1 MNAHNRAFFFHKLDF
16 IRMLPIIVIINKGVI
31 SMHFNKDDFKRNVL
45 DRLDKDY
52 GRTLKTATREEIYYS
67 VSRAALSSIWGPW
80 SVRNK
85 DLYDKDSKQ
94 AYYFSAEFLMG
105 RAMGNNLVNLGI
117 LEGVQEAL
125 KELEVDF
132 NMIEETESDAGL
144 GNGGLGRLAACF
156 LDSLATLGL
165 HGHGYGIRYRY
176 GMFRQQ
182 IENGY
187 QVEYPD
193 NWLHHGDP
201 WSVKRE
207 ADAVEVNFYG
217 HVDSYTDEEGRVH
230 FKTINTEKV
239 YAIPFDMPIVGY
251 GNGVVNTLRLWEA
264 HSADGFDLQ
273 LFNKEMYNESVEK
286 INRAEDISRVL
297 YPSDLGP
304 SGKTLR
310 LRQQY
315 FFSSASLKD
324 IIRKYKT
331 IYGNDFSHFHEKN
344 VIQLND
350 THPVVAIP
358 ELMRILIDEEYL
370 DWDTAWQI
378 CSKTFAYT
386 NHTILAEALEKWP
399 IEIMSNL
406 LPRIYQIIE
415 EINRRFLAFVNAAFP
430 GDWDRSQR
438 MSIIANGVVK
448 MAWLAIAGSFSV
460 NGVAALHTDILKN
473 HELKDWFE
481 LFPEKFNNKTN
492 GITQR
497 RWLLKSNPELA
508 KFITDHIGSDWI
520 TEFDKM
526 KDLLPLQDKP
536 KELEK
541 LMAIKHEKKVQLAA
555 YIKEHNG
562 VEVDPNSI
570 FDIQIKRLHEY
581 KRQLLNIF
589 HVMYLYNRLK
599 ANPSMDLFPR
609 TFIFGAKA
617 ASGYVRAKQIIKLI
631 TKVGEIINNDPEID
645 GKIKVIFIENY
656 NVSVAEKLFPAA
668 DLSEQISTA
677 GKEASGTGNMKF
689 MVNGAIT
696 IGTLDGANVEIVEEA
711 GDDNAFIFG
720 LKADQIQELNNSH
733 AYNPLAEIEFNKDL
747 KLILD
752 QLTNGFFGH
761 ECSVDFKPIVDSL
774 LYGVDGN
781 RPDPYYVIK
790 DFSEYCVAQDRVS
803 RAFADKESW
812 AKMSL
817 INIATSGKFSSDRTI
832 KQYAEEIWK
841 I

>member
-1 MNAHNRAFFFHKLDF
+1 MQ
-16 IRMLPIIVIINKGVI
+16 
-31 SMHFNKDDFKRNVL
+31 FNKEDFKKIVL

-52 GRTLKTATREEIYYS
+52 GRNIESATREEIYYS
-67 VSRAALSSIWGPW
+67 VSRAALSSIWSSW
-80 SVRNK
+80 SERNK
-85 DLYDKDSKQ
+85 DLYKKDSKQ

-105 RAMGNNLVNLGI
+105 RAMSNNLVNLGI
-117 LEGVQEAL
+117 LEGV
-125 KELEVDF
+125 KEVLNDLEVDF
-132 NMIEETESDAGL
+132 NMIEDTESDAGL

-165 HGHGYGIRYRY
+165 HGHGYGIRYKY
-176 GMFRQQ
+176 GMFKQK

-193 NWLHHGDP
+193 NWLHYDDP

-207 ADAVEVNFYG
+207 ADSVEVNFYG
-217 HVDSYTDEEGRVH
+217 HVDSFTDENGKLH
-230 FKTINTEKV
+230 FRTLNTEKV
-239 YAIPFDMPIVGY
+239 TAVPYDMPIIGY
-251 GNGVVNTLRLWEA
+251 GNDIVNTLRLWEA
-264 HSADGFDLQ
+264 HSPDGFELQ

-286 INRAEDISRVL
+286 KNRAEDISRVL

-315 FFSSASLKD
+315 FFSSASLYD

-350 THPVVAIP
+350 THPVIAIP

-370 DWDTAWQI
+370 DWDAAWQV

-399 IEIMSNL
+399 IDIISKL

-415 EINRRFLAFVNAAFP
+415 EINRRFMSFVNSAYP
-430 GDWDRSQR
+430 GDWDRAQR
-438 MSIIANGVVK
+438 MSIVSHGVVK
-448 MAWLAIAGSFSV
+448 MAWLAIAGTFSV
-460 NGVAALHTDILKN
+460 NGVAALHTEILKN
-473 HELKDWFE
+473 HELKDWYE

-508 KFITDHIGSDWI
+508 SFITKNIGDKWI
-520 TEFDKM
+520 TEFSEMEK
-526 KDLLPLQDKP
+526 LLPLANDSKAL
-536 KELEK
+536 KELME
-541 LMAIKHEKKVQLAA
+541 IKHTKKVQLAE

-562 VEVDPNSI
+562 VDVDPNSI

-581 KRQLLNIF
+581 KRQLLNVF
-589 HVMYLYNRLK
+589 HIMYLYNRIK
-599 ANPSMDLFPR
+599 ENPNMDFVPR

-617 ASGYVRAKQIIKLI
+617 ASGYARAKQIIKLI
-631 TKVGEIINNDPEID
+631 TRVGEVINNDKEINN
-645 GKIKVIFIENY
+645 KIKVVFIENY
-656 NVSVAEKLFPAA
+656 NVSVAEKLFPAC

-689 MVNGAIT
+689 MVNGAVT

-711 GDDNAFIFG
+711 GVQNAFIFG
-720 LKADQIQELNNSH
+720 LKADQIQEINNTHS
-733 AYNPLAEIEFNKDL
+733 YNPQAELSNNKDL
-747 KLILD
+747 KLVID
-752 QLTNGFFGH
+752 QLTNGYFGTD
-761 ECSVDFKPIVDSL
+761 CINDFKPISDSL

-790 DFSEYCVAQDRVS
+790 DFSEYCVAQDMAS
-803 RAFADKESW
+803 RAFTDKESW

-817 INIATSGKFSSDRTI
+817 INIAKSGKFSSDRTI
-832 KQYAEEIWK
+832 NQYAKEIWK
-841 I
+841 IS